1 MKKRY
6 MVSFQNETKQNMENT
21 YENMTQVERSVA
33 EFFIENTDDM
43 DFSSKN
49 ISRLLYVSEA
59 TLSRFAKKCGY
70 KGYREFIF
78 SYEKDLEFERASAD
92 KEKDVGLFTRKVQ
105 NSYQNLLQESFQMLD
120 EKQIRRIAGMLNNSR
135 RVLVYGIGSSGYV
148 AQEFQLRFMRI
159 GLDVVAITDSQMMQM
174 SAALVEKDM
183 LVIAISLSGKTKEI
197 IDSIKIAKKREAAVI
212 FITAKPEVEVAS
224 LCDEVLRVAA
234 LKNLDA
240 GTKISPQFSI
250 LVMIDVLYS
259 YYFANDFYFKAQK
272 YKDTLSAIKG
282 TGENEKE

>member
-1 MKKRY
+1 MI
-6 MVSFQNETKQNMENT
+6 SFQNETKQNMENT

-33 EFFIENTDDM
+33 DFFIENTDDM
-43 DFSSKN
+43 DFSSRN

-78 SYEKDLEFERASAD
+78 SYEKDLEFERASAG
-92 KEKDVGLFTRKVQ
+92 KEKDVSLFTRKVQ
-105 NSYQNLLQESFQMLD
+105 NSYQNLLQESFKILD

-135 RVLVYGIGSSGYV
+135 RVLVYGVGNSGYV

-197 IDSIKIAKKREAAVI
+197 IDSIRIAKKREAAVI
-212 FITAKPEVEVAS
+212 FITANPDVEVAS
-224 LCDEVLRVAA
+224 MCEEVLRVAA

-259 YYFANDFYFKAQK
+259 YYFANDFYFKVQK
-272 YKDTLSAIKG
+272 YKDTLSALKG
-282 TGENEKE
+282 VSENEKEEKI